1 LIRERP
7 DGRTTMRIRSCG
19 SAPLASL
26 LPNPA
31 AHDAFLARAS
41 ATKPAAPLI
50 SMADPMGSFLLY
62 LLTPWV
68 CGLARRGPFAHD
80 GWVMAP
86 ACEPGLLSAHQSTTV
101 LLIRRADLRR
111 FLDWGWCLR
120 LEVEHGSDGARVLTL
135 WHMAREFEA
144 QLAEVKRLR
153 DAGQRSTYAETMYV
167 LDLALDTEEVDLPT
181 RPVPWGRFAA
191 VLAELGLS
199 QEAKA

>member
-1 LIRERP
+1 PECDQSRLRNPPPRGRSSDGPENSRRALFSFPDEGADVDVIRWLQENHWATGVLMTLLGLVAGWALGRWRRPPPLRPAPSGRAREVLAAEQMLIRERP

-68 CGLARRGPFAHD
+68 C
-80 GWVMAP
+80 
-86 ACEPGLLSAHQSTTV
+86 
-101 LLIRRADLRR
+101 
-111 FLDWGWCLR
+111 
-120 LEVEHGSDGARVLTL
+120 
-135 WHMAREFEA
+135 
-144 QLAEVKRLR
+144 
-153 DAGQRSTYAETMYV
+153 
-167 LDLALDTEEVDLPT
+167 
-181 RPVPWGRFAA
+181 
-191 VLAELGLS
+191 
-199 QEAKA
+199 